1 MGFNKDMTIEQ
12 IIKEMDASGR
22 QEVTL
27 AVGQAYL
34 QLALHQES
42 LDSQNEFQKGQLKR
56 TTLLVIATWIMAI
69 ANVILV
75 LFNLR

>member
-12 IIKEMDASGR
+12 IIKEMDVSGR
-22 QEVTL
+22 PEVTL

-34 QLALHQES
+34 QLALHQEL
-42 LDSQNEFQKGQLKR
+42 LDGQNEFQKGQLKR